1 MESKNKA
8 KPQNQISFSAR
19 NNHYQSMDQNL
30 ENNIDQK
37 EFSIKNYNNYSVLKQ
52 NFLDTKLKNIS
63 INFGFPNTLNS
74 YDYQNS
80 FDLLENPVFEQRNY
94 FYYDKNFKLF
104 KNKSVSKYG
113 DKKFNKK
120 KILNPKLNNNR
131 VLSPQHKIITSLKK
145 KKCNEEQNKNINK
158 ENDIYELEVINK
170 VLYNEDESEEKNK
183 KTIKETISSK
193 PEEELGSEWGE
204 IEQAIY
210 EEKKDPNNNLLN
222 SVCVEIE
229 KVNGDRQLKYVEIS
243 KDENCL
249 DDPCL
254 NIKYTIEDKICLNCA
269 TPAKNKNIK
278 KQKYSTLIK
287 NKNKNEKNILPK
299 NLINSSWKKENVSE
313 IHLKESKSTQNII
326 SSSDT
331 TEKVFFSGSTVPS
344 TQKYSKYSHAMNN
357 LSDLSNK
364 EKNKTIDEIKSLN
377 YRFKS
382 EFKNSEITD
391 INNINNKNSNLTEK
405 IIGKKQ
411 KEEKDNLSPNKITNL
426 KYNRSSYDNTSH
438 KKTNNFLENKENI
451 NQYEQKKDTSI
462 KKEIQ
467 EKKMYNITKIEE
479 KSEKENEED
488 KQRIIKR
495 TFIRHKNEEEEENN
509 LFKDKSTKKEK
520 EKDKESSVNKSQ
532 TAINLGKYE
541 IKKEIKEK
549 ETKKF
554 ETITDKVNSSYKF
567 KYLKIEQKKE
577 DENRNKSEEKYIKQ
591 NKEKE
596 EKNEKNRIEKI
607 KKEKLA
613 KESREKQEREKQIK
627 LEKEKQERERL
638 QRIEKERQ
646 ERLERERKDK
656 EKERLQK
663 LEKERQEKE
672 RLQQIEREKQ
682 QKLEKEKKDKLERER
697 KEKEKQEKERLQ
709 KIERE
714 KQEKERLQ
722 KIEKERQQKIEKERK
737 EKERLLKK
745 TRKRKDSKIRKRKT
759 NKA

>member
-8 KPQNQISFSAR
+8 KPLNQISFSAR

-52 NFLDTKLKNIS
+52 NFLDTQLKNIS

-113 DKKFNKK
+113 DKKFNQKK
-120 KILNPKLNNNR
+120 FLNPKLNKNR

-170 VLYNEDESEEKNK
+170 VLYDEDDSEEKNK

-229 KVNGDRQLKYVEIS
+229 KENGDRQLKYVEIS

-254 NIKYTIEDKICLNCA
+254 NIKYTIEDKICLNCT
-269 TPAKNKNIK
+269 TPSKNKNIK

-344 TQKYSKYSHAMNN
+344 SQKYSKYSHAMNN

-451 NQYEQKKDTSI
+451 NVYEQKRDIST
-462 KKEIQ
+462 KKETQ
-467 EKKMYNITKIEE
+467 EKKIYNITKIEE

-495 TFIRHKNEEEEENN
+495 TFIRHKNEEEENN
-509 LFKDKSTKKEK
+509 LIKEKLIKKDK
-520 EKDKESSVNKSQ
+520 EKDKDRKSSANKSQ
-532 TAINLGKYE
+532 EASNLGKYE
-541 IKKEIKEK
+541 MKNGDRIRLMSNEELADFIFDTAGRACECC
-549 ETKKF
+549 
-554 ETITDKVNSSYKF
+554 SC
-567 KYLKIEQKKE
+567 EQY
-577 DENRNKSEEKYIKQ
+577 DENTWPKGFLYMHFCQDNAPMFAKTGVVLSYMHM
-591 NKEKE
+591 
-596 EKNEKNRIEKI
+596 NEVRRWMDTQVGKRGQDYEDFKNRKAELLLNSLESHFPGIRHAIKNIYTSTPLTYQDYTGTQDGSMYGIAKDVSLGAAGRVPHKTKI
-607 KKEKLA
+607 PNVYQTGQNINSHGMLGVLVGTIVTCSELLSA
-613 KESREKQEREKQIK
+613 KTIY
-627 LEKEKQERERL
+627 
-638 QRIEKERQ
+638 
-646 ERLERERKDK
+646 
-656 EKERLQK
+656 
-663 LEKERQEKE
+663 
-672 RLQQIEREKQ
+672 QQIVEAG
-682 QKLEKEKKDKLERER
+682 
-697 KEKEKQEKERLQ
+697 
-709 KIERE
+709 
-714 KQEKERLQ
+714 
-722 KIEKERQQKIEKERK
+722 
-737 EKERLLKK
+737 
-745 TRKRKDSKIRKRKT
+745 S
-759 NKA
+759 

>member
-52 NFLDTKLKNIS
+52 NFLDTQLKNIS

-113 DKKFNKK
+113 DKKFNQKK
-120 KILNPKLNNNR
+120 FLNPKLNKNR

-145 KKCNEEQNKNINK
+145 KKFNEEQNKNINK

-170 VLYNEDESEEKNK
+170 VLYNEDDSEEKNK

-229 KVNGDRQLKYVEIS
+229 KENGDRQLKYVEIS

-254 NIKYTIEDKICLNCA
+254 NIKYTIEDKICLNCT

-287 NKNKNEKNILPK
+287 NKNKNEKNILQK
-299 NLINSSWKKENVSE
+299 NLIGSSWKKENVSE

-364 EKNKTIDEIKSLN
+364 DKNKTIDEIKSLN

-426 KYNRSSYDNTSH
+426 KYNRSSYDNASH

-451 NQYEQKKDTSI
+451 NQYEQKRDIST
-462 KKEIQ
+462 KKETQ
-467 EKKMYNITKIEE
+467 EKKIYNITKIEE

-495 TFIRHKNEEEEENN
+495 TFIRHKNEEENNNN
-509 LFKDKSTKKEK
+509 LFKEKLIKSD
-520 EKDKESSVNKSQ
+520 KDKGNVRESSVNKSQ
-532 TAINLGKYE
+532 EAINLGKYE
-541 IKKEIKEK
+541 IKKETKE
-549 ETKKF
+549 EIKKF
-554 ETITDKVNSSYKF
+554 ETITDKVNNSYKF
-567 KYLKIEQKKE
+567 KYLQMEKKKE
-577 DENRNKSEEKYIKQ
+577 DENRNKSEEKYVKQ

-596 EKNEKNRIEKI
+596 EKKEKDRLERI
-607 KKEKLA
+607 KKEKLE
-613 KESREKQEREKQIK
+613 KEAREKQEREK
-627 LEKEKQERERL
+627 KQ
-638 QRIEKERQ
+638 
-646 ERLERERKDK
+646 RKDY
-656 EKERLQK
+656 
-663 LEKERQEKE
+663 
-672 RLQQIEREKQ
+672 
-682 QKLEKEKKDKLERER
+682 
-697 KEKEKQEKERLQ
+697 
-709 KIERE
+709 
-714 KQEKERLQ
+714 
-722 KIEKERQQKIEKERK
+722 
-737 EKERLLKK
+737 
-745 TRKRKDSKIRKRKT
+745 S
-759 NKA
+759 N